1 MEIRN
6 LQAASGKTYGIGR
19 LTRGD
24 YQYEDRLYQFD
35 YIPDE
40 LNGQLHIKTH
50 GNDKLIPEDQAC
62 LTFECA
68 EPVEVFVLYP
78 DKQPCLPRWLQSWER
93 RRLNV
98 TRQDSQPDNLKGF
111 FSIFSKIYPAGQV
124 ALGGNSPA
132 GMLQQDWYVESMGA
146 NYCMYSVCVK
156 PAAPQA
162 TTAAETCGQAI
173 RANTV
178 PAADQLAASQFVS
191 FDRVPPGRRVLFV
204 GNSITKHAPKPEIG
218 WIHNW
223 GMAASALDKDYVH
236 LLIRKIRSQDAG
248 AEFCIAQLASWER
261 QYWQGPAILEQY
273 REAAAF
279 DPDVIIMRVAE
290 NVPRDRLAEHPF
302 APCYEELLQFLDP
315 THRARVII
323 TTSFWPAGGIDE
335 AIREVARRHG
345 YPLVELGEMGL
356 QVEMKA
362 VGLFEHTGV
371 AAHPGDV
378 GMAAI
383 AEAIWNHL
391 I

>member
-19 LTRGD
+19 LSRGD

-35 YIPDE
+35 FIPDE

-78 DKQPCLPRWLQSWER
+78 DKQPCLPHWLQAFER

-98 TRQDSQPDNLKGF
+98 TRQDSMPGNLKGY
-111 FSIFSKIYPAGQV
+111 FSLYSRIFPAGTV

-132 GMLQQDWYVESMGA
+132 SMLQQDWYVDTMGA

-156 PAAPQA
+156 PANLPAPA
-162 TTAAETCGQAI
+162 VADTCGQAI

-178 PAADQLAASQFVS
+178 PSVGQLAASQFVS
-191 FDRVPPGRRVLFV
+191 FDRVRPGSRVLFV
-204 GNSITKHAPKPEIG
+204 GNSITRHAPKPEIG
-218 WIHNW
+218 WTDHW
-223 GMAASALDKDYVH
+223 GMAASALEKDYVH

-248 AEFCIAQLASWER
+248 AEFCIAQLANWER

-273 REAAAF
+273 RDAAAF

-290 NVPRDRLAEHPF
+290 NVPRDLLTEHPF
-302 APCYEELLQFLDP
+302 ASSYEELLNFLDP

-323 TTSFWPAGGIDE
+323 TTSFWPAAGVDE
-335 AIREVARRHG
+335 AIREVAHRHG
-345 YPLVELGEMGL
+345 YPLVELGELGL
-356 QVEMKA
+356 QDAMKA

-371 AAHPGDV
+371 ANHPGDA

-383 AEAIWNHL
+383 AEAIWNL
-391 I
+391 LR